1 MEPMYPAISSSVAG
15 PLGIYHLPRLWLKIL
30 AHAAGR
36 LPDGYRHGEGGFDE
50 AFCTHFGIDR
60 AAFVTFVETSKP
72 DYQATERWVSEHAT
86 NVTPEKIAE
95 FNARILNQNMGDEN
109 AAKSRTRFNIAD
121 HSMKNAV
128 ALNNL
133 DDWAGLH
140 ATLTRT
146 G

>member
-1 MEPMYPAISSSVAG
+1 M
-15 PLGIYHLPRLWLKIL
+15 
-30 AHAAGR
+30 
-36 LPDGYRHGEGGFDE
+36 
-50 AFCTHFGIDR
+50 
-60 AAFVTFVETSKP
+60 
-72 DYQATERWVSEHAT
+72 
-86 NVTPEKIAE
+86 TPEKIAE

-121 HSMKNAV
+121 DSMKNAV